1 MSYTTLYRKYRPVV
15 FEDVKGQDPIVTAL
29 RNQIRADRI
38 GHAYLFCGTRG
49 TGKTTVAKI
58 FAKAVNCEHPED
70 GSPCGRCRS
79 CQAIAAGTSMNVIE
93 IDAASNNG
101 VDNIREIREEVEYAP
116 TDGKY
121 RVYIIDEVHMLSAG
135 AFNALLKTLEE
146 PPSYVIF
153 ILATTEPHKIPVTI
167 LSRCQRYD
175 FRRISVD
182 TIGDRLRELTEKE
195 GVEAEGKALRRVAK
209 AADGSMRDALSL
221 LDQCLAFH
229 MGEELTYENVLDV
242 LGSADTEVFSRL
254 LKALQDSD
262 AAEALRILDEVIMK
276 GRDAGQFVH
285 DFIWHLRNLLLLQNT
300 EDAAEMIDASEENL
314 EFLREEAQRIP
325 GGTLMRYIRVL
336 SELSDQLRYAS
347 QKRVLIEVALIRL
360 CYPEMETSQ
369 DALADRVRKLEQKA
383 DEGAFAVQAGAGPAP
398 AAAAPAEVPAKPEMP
413 DALPE
418 DIEKLIRSWDQVL
431 VRLDS
436 PFKKCFERTSSIGL
450 EIGENS
456 DSGAVDLEAGQGN
469 ELILTFQNDRESRMR
484 FDIVYNDTQKDKK
497 LEKIFSEI
505 IGKKVRLTAKLNR
518 DAGSLGDSHITV
530 EDMIK
535 RFFEDRGVKVEE
547 EDE

>member
-1 MSYTTLYRKYRPVV
+1 MSYTTLYRKYRPAV

-49 TGKTTVAKI
+49 TGKTTAAKI
-58 FAKAVNCEHPED
+58 FAKAVNCEHPVD
-70 GSPCGRCRS
+70 GSPCGECRS
-79 CQAIAAGTSMNVIE
+79 CRSIAAGTSMNVIE

-182 TIGDRLRELTEKE
+182 TIEDRLRELTEKE

-254 LKALQDSD
+254 LKALLDSD
-262 AAEALRILDEVIMK
+262 SAEALRILDEVIME

-285 DFIWHLRNLLLLQNT
+285 DFIWHLRDLLLLQNT
-300 EDAAEMIDASEENL
+300 EDAAEMIDLSEENL
-314 EFLREEAQRIP
+314 KLLREEAQKIP
-325 GGTLMRYIRVL
+325 AGTLMRYIRIL
-336 SELSDQLRYAS
+336 SDLSDQLRYAS

-383 DEGAFAVQAGAGPAP
+383 DEGAFAVQAGAGPAT
-398 AAAAPAEVPAKPEMP
+398 AAAAPAESLSKPEMP
-413 DALPE
+413 DALPG

-431 VRLDS
+431 DRLYP
-436 PFKKCFERTSSIGL
+436 PFRKCFEHTSSIGL
-450 EIGENS
+450 EMGNGS
-456 DSGAVDLEAGQGN
+456 DPEAVDLEAGQGN
-469 ELILTFQNDRESRMR
+469 ELILTFQNDRDSRMR
-484 FDIVYNDTQKDKK
+484 YDIVYKDTQEERK
-497 LEKIFSEI
+497 LEKIFSDV
-505 IGKKVRLTAKLNR
+505 IGKKVHLTVKLNE
-518 DAGSLGDSHITV
+518 DAGPLGDSRITV
-530 EDMIK
+530 EDMTRK
-535 RFFEDRGVKVEE
+535 FFEDRGVKVEE